1 MRPFFEQ
8 HHYDYRPITKVG
20 LNYITQYVTDFVRW
34 HDECL

>member
-8 HHYDYRPITKVG
+8 HHYDHRPIKKVG
-20 LNYITQYVTDFVRW
+20 PNYITQYVTDFVRW